1 MHKLSIYQ
9 QPDVF
14 ALQDKHMLVSLK
26 PVFNK
31 SNRMSNYI
39 LFDDQ
44 SRISLRP
51 LTFFRPVSAIRVGIL
66 TISEKWE
73 TYLQSPVSY
82 FTETY
87 LQEKFPLKVGNHNF
101 LINGSVFPNKKLI
114 AEIQSLDADTS
125 LMAGETVIAIHLTSE
140 NLKHFRQGIT
150 PNLKEQEIKADFV
163 KITNTW
169 DIFGINKKAIA
180 DDFKLLTQ
188 NRKSADISLSNQVL
202 GTDLFV
208 EEGVSIE
215 CSTINT
221 LKGPVYIG
229 KHAEVMQGCHIEGPV
244 ALCEHSVLKMGTLV
258 YKGTTLGPYCKV
270 GGEINNSVLFGYSSK
285 AHDGFMGDS
294 VIAEWC
300 NLGAGTTTSNLKNN
314 YEPVKQWSY
323 SENKFMST
331 GLQFC
336 GLVVGDHTKTG
347 ISTMFNSGTTA
358 GVCSNIFGVS
368 YQRNFIPSFVWGGTS
383 GFRKHKL
390 DEALVTAKAVYK
402 RRSLPFT
409 STEENIFTTV
419 FEMTSDNRL
428 L

>member
-1 MHKLSIYQ
+1 M
-9 QPDVF
+9 
-14 ALQDKHMLVSLK
+14 
-26 PVFNK
+26 N
-31 SNRMSNYI
+31 NYI

-51 LTFFRPVSAIRVGIL
+51 LTFFRPVSAIRIGIL
-66 TISEKWE
+66 TIQEKWE
-73 TYLQSPVSY
+73 KHLHEPVSHL
-82 FTETY
+82 TETY
-87 LQEKFPLKVGNHNF
+87 LQEKFPLKVGNHNI
-101 LINGSVFPNKKLI
+101 LINGSVLPNQELV
-114 AEIQSLDADTS
+114 AEICKLEADTS

-150 PNLKEQEIKADFV
+150 PELNVQELKADFV
-163 KITNTW
+163 KITYTW
-169 DIFGINKKAIA
+169 DIFGYNKKAIT
-180 DDFKLLTQ
+180 DDFKLITK
-188 NRKSADISLSNQVL
+188 NRKSAEISSTNQVL
-202 GTDLFV
+202 GNNLFV

-215 CSTINT
+215 CSSINT

-229 KHAEVMQGCHIEGPV
+229 KNAEVMQGCHIEGPV
-244 ALCEHSVLKMGTLV
+244 ALCEHSVLKIGTLV
-258 YKGTTLGPYCKV
+258 YKGTTLGPHCKV

-314 YEPVKQWSY
+314 YEAVKQWCY
-323 SENKFMST
+323 SDSKFVST

-336 GLVVGDHTKTG
+336 GLVLGDHTKTG

-368 YQRNFIPSFVWGGTS
+368 YQRNFLPSFVWGGTT
-383 GFRKHKL
+383 GFRKHRL
-390 DEALVTAKAVYK
+390 EEAIATARAVYA
-402 RRSLPFT
+402 RRSLPFDIV
-409 STEENIFTTV
+409 EENIFKTV
-419 FEMTSDNRL
+419 FDMTSDNRL